1 MSAAPSTAA
10 LFAVQLLLT
19 LGWTIYAA
27 FLPRLASAAG
37 LGSGVVALL
46 LMLDQLLF
54 VAGDLAAGIATDRL
68 ERQLP
73 RLGRAIALTAL
84 LSCLSFLLLPHAAG
98 GGGAALIAVT
108 VLWAV
113 TSSALRA
120 PVFALLGKHAT
131 PTGLPLAAA
140 GALVGIGVAGAVAP
154 LLTAEL
160 RHMTPALPFA
170 VASIALALAVL
181 ALIRAMPA
189 GPAPIPA
196 AAPPSRGSAAMLL
209 ALLAGLAAL
218 AFQVHANLN
227 SLALFKRFASGPEL
241 DRLMPLFWIGF
252 SLAMPIAG
260 WLVRRHGAI
269 PIASGGALLGAAAS
283 LAAAHAGSLAA
294 LALSQLIAGAGW
306 ALILLPALSLAGE
319 LGHRG
324 AEGRYTGGLFAVLA
338 LLALL
343 RIGIGWQQL
352 PADPAW
358 AGALLLVP
366 PLGWAAVALALPLVG
381 RPLRTVLP
389 R

>member
-1 MSAAPSTAA
+1 MSATPSTAA
-10 LFAVQLLLT
+10 LFAVQFLLT

-68 ERQLP
+68 EDQLP

-84 LSCLSFLLLPHAAG
+84 LSCLAFLLLPHAAG

-108 VLWAV
+108 VLW
-113 TSSALRA
+113 TLSSSALRA

-160 RHMTPALPFA
+160 RHMAPALPFA
-170 VASIALALAVL
+170 VASIALAVAVL

-189 GPAPIPA
+189 GLAPAPA
-196 AAPPSRGSAAMLL
+196 AAPPSHGSTAVRL

-227 SLALFKRFASGPEL
+227 SLALFKRFASGAEL

-252 SLAMPIAG
+252 SVAMPAAG

-269 PIASGGALLGAAAS
+269 PVASGGALLGAAAS
-283 LAAAHAGSLAA
+283 LAATHAASLAP
-294 LALSQLIAGAGW
+294 LAASQLTAGAGW
-306 ALILLPALSLAGE
+306 ALILLPAMSFASQ
-319 LGHRG
+319 LGRRG

-343 RIGIGWQQL
+343 RIGISWQQL

-366 PLGWAAVALALPLVG
+366 PLGWAAVALALPLAG
-381 RPLRTVLP
+381 RPLRSRVP